1 MKKIFTLILMAISVF
16 GLAQAPTMSAT
27 TPAEADA
34 DVISVF
40 SDGYTDVAGTNFNPG
55 WGQATVYSTFDVS
68 GDNMLKYA
76 TLNYQGIEFGSD
88 INAASKGMLH
98 MDIWSEQNAD
108 VAIFCISRGAVTEK
122 SVTKSLI
129 AGQWN
134 SIDIDLADYISQGL
148 SVSDLFQFKFDE
160 TARTISPTIYV
171 DNIYF
176 YGTAAATEPLLAA
189 ATPTHPAANVTS
201 IYSQS
206 YSDPAA
212 ANYFPGWGQSTQY
225 AVFEIGTDSM
235 IQYSNL
241 NYQGITFEETIDL
254 SAREFMHMDVWTATV
269 DSLLVFPIS
278 IGSGEKS
285 VKAGL
290 SQSSWTSI
298 DVPLSA
304 FTDQGLDMSDIFQLK
319 LEDPD
324 GNGGTIFVDNI
335 YFYSVPVPMMAATAP
350 TRRAEDVISVYSQS
364 YTDPATANYFPGW
377 GQSTQF
383 SIFEIGTDSM
393 IEYSNLNYQGIEFG
407 ETIDASGMDT
417 LHLDVWSTSVSNLE
431 VYPISVGSGEK
442 QVTKALAVNTW
453 NSIDIPL
460 ADYTSQSLDMN
471 DLFQFKFVDP
481 DGSNGTI
488 YLDNVYFYKAATA
501 SVSAKSFNNLNVYPN
516 PATNTLNVN
525 IDAANTTIS
534 NYSLVNIQGQVVLSN
549 EVNGSSINTRIDVS
563 NISNGVYF
571 LKLDT
576 DKGNYTHRVI
586 VQ

>member
-1 MKKIFTLILMAISVF
+1 MAISVF